1 MTLHQFLEARLDLGR
16 LRIDLESQRVE
27 GLALRV
33 AHLPRLLRGFLCVGA
48 SAATPEFAQHVK
60 RIVRRARCEI
70 VDATVEAHLP
80 GRPMAGHCILLI
92 ARDRVLA
99 HSGKVVV
106 GAVVLAHMHQAET
119 PVLVLTQPPLGRAMR
134 RLAGAARPLAGRY
147 GAGRLALLLGL
158 YPDAIE

>member
-1 MTLHQFLEARLDLGR
+1 
-16 LRIDLESQRVE
+16 
-27 GLALRV
+27 
-33 AHLPRLLRGFLCVGA
+33 
-48 SAATPEFAQHVK
+48 
-60 RIVRRARCEI
+60 
-70 VDATVEAHLP
+70 
-80 GRPMAGHCILLI
+80 MAGHCILLI

-106 GAVVLAHMHQAET
+106 GAVVLAHVLQAET

-134 RLAGAARPLAGRY
+134 RLAGAARPLARRH